1 MTRDLQSELI
11 GSQVLP
17 ADQLRKVTQL
27 KDLLEKA
34 LAIDPAKRISLN
46 NALTHPFIQEKIW
59 DQVWRGK
66 PMRRLQIIKFNSVH
80 YWFLKIFSI
89 ISFWV
94 VVNGVIHLNLYKE
107 P

>member
-1 MTRDLQSELI
+1 MVVLSVNKVTRDLQSELI

-46 NALTHPFIQEKIW
+46 NALTHPFIQEKI
-59 DQVWRGK
+59 
-66 PMRRLQIIKFNSVH
+66 
-80 YWFLKIFSI
+80 
-89 ISFWV
+89 
-94 VVNGVIHLNLYKE
+94 
-107 P
+107 